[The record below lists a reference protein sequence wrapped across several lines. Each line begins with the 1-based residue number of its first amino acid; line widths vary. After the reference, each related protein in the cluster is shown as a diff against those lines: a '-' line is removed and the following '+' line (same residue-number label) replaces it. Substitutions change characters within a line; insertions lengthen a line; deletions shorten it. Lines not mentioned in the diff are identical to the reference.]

1 MRNLIYIGLLAIAA
15 FGCTDE
21 KINDGRDLTEN
32 EQVNTYI
39 KEEMTGNT
47 SLYLWTEEIQGKS
60 VTTTADPSVYV
71 AQMRHSDDKWTS
83 VEQDPLASR
92 TDANENDDIET
103 GYGFYLV
110 NYRTDDGLYFSYVGY
125 VYPGS
130 PAEKAGLKR
139 GDIITKVDGEYLTGD
154 FSKLY
159 TSSSVTVELGTMEGN
174 TIYTETGKTVNMT
187 AANTQIDPVL
197 VDTTYEVG
205 GKKVGYLHYTRFVY
219 ASDDDLD
226 HLTTVFRRFKSEGVK
241 EFILDLRYNPGGY
254 EMAAQRLATLLAPES
269 AVASE
274 EVLLEKQWNAMW
286 QAYYEAHGGVNLVT
300 RLDKEVAS
308 LKFFNVYGPNEYH
321 KGEMRSVACKAYKQ
335 ITKHGDLELFRS
347 TSPDI
352 SDGEQKRDFVYV
364 KDCTAL
370 MSWLLENRHVN
381 GIHNVGSGRARSFN
395 DLGRAVFSAMQR
407 SCRIT
412 YVDMPRMLHGK
423 YQNFTQADMNW
434 LDKVG
439 CPLKMTSLEDGV
451 TDFVQNYL
459 SQPDPY
465 L

>member
-1 MRNLIYIGLLAIAA
+1 M
-15 FGCTDE
+15 
-21 KINDGRDLTEN
+21 
-32 EQVNTYI
+32 
-39 KEEMTGNT
+39 
-47 SLYLWTEEIQGKS
+47 
-60 VTTTADPSVYV
+60 
-71 AQMRHSDDKWTS
+71 
-83 VEQDPLASR
+83 
-92 TDANENDDIET
+92 
-103 GYGFYLV
+103 
-110 NYRTDDGLYFSYVGY
+110 
-125 VYPGS
+125 
-130 PAEKAGLKR
+130 
-139 GDIITKVDGEYLTGD
+139 
-154 FSKLY
+154 
-159 TSSSVTVELGTMEGN
+159 
-174 TIYTETGKTVNMT
+174 
-187 AANTQIDPVL
+187 
-197 VDTTYEVG
+197 
-205 GKKVGYLHYTRFVY
+205 
-219 ASDDDLD
+219 
-226 HLTTVFRRFKSEGVK
+226 
-241 EFILDLRYNPGGY
+241 
-254 EMAAQRLATLLAPES
+254 
-269 AVASE
+269 
-274 EVLLEKQWNAMW
+274 
-286 QAYYEAHGGVNLVT
+286 
-300 RLDKEVAS
+300 AS

-439 CPLKMTSLEDGV
+439 CPIKMTSLEDGV

>member
-1 MRNLIYIGLLAIAA
+1 MYII
-15 FGCTDE
+15 
-21 KINDGRDLTEN
+21 
-32 EQVNTYI
+32 
-39 KEEMTGNT
+39 TGGAGFIG
-47 SLYLWTEEIQGKS
+47 SAMLWQLNQQGIDD
-60 VTTTADPSVYV
+60 VVLVDHLGT
-71 AQMRHSDDKWTS
+71 DDKWRNLVKLTYADYIHR
-83 VEQDPLASR
+83 ERFRDLLQR
-92 TDANENDDIET
+92 DA
-103 GYGFYLV
+103 LPWKV
-110 NYRTDDGLYFSYVGY
+110 
-125 VYPGS
+125 
-130 PAEKAGLKR
+130 KA
-139 GDIITKVDGEYLTGD
+139 IIHLGACSDTTEADGD
-154 FSKLY
+154 FLMENNFQFSRDICRYALDKGARFIQA
-159 TSSSVTVELGTMEGN
+159 SSAATYGDGSLG
-174 TIYTETGKTVNMT
+174 
-187 AANTQIDPVL
+187 
-197 VDTTYEVG
+197 
-205 GKKVGYLHYTRFVY
+205 F
-219 ASDDDLD
+219 SDDPDLLPKLRPLNLYAYSK
-226 HLTTVFRRFKSEGVK
+226 HL
-241 EFILDLRYNPGGY
+241 LDLWLVR
-254 EMAAQRLATLLAPES
+254 
-269 AVASE
+269 
-274 EVLLEKQWNAMW
+274 
-286 QAYYEAHGGVNLVT
+286 HG
-300 RLDKEVAS
+300 LDKEVAS

-439 CPLKMTSLEDGV
+439 CPIKMTSLEDGV

>member
-1 MRNLIYIGLLAIAA
+1 MRRFGMYII
-15 FGCTDE
+15 
-21 KINDGRDLTEN
+21 
-32 EQVNTYI
+32 
-39 KEEMTGNT
+39 TGGAGFIG
-47 SLYLWTEEIQGKS
+47 SAMLWQLNQQGIDD
-60 VTTTADPSVYV
+60 VVLVDHLGT
-71 AQMRHSDDKWTS
+71 DDKWRNLVKLTYADYIHRERFRDLLQRDALPWK
-83 VEQDPLASR
+83 VEA
-92 TDANENDDIET
+92 
-103 GYGFYLV
+103 
-110 NYRTDDGLYFSYVGY
+110 
-125 VYPGS
+125 
-130 PAEKAGLKR
+130 
-139 GDIITKVDGEYLTGD
+139 IIHLGACSDTTEADGD
-154 FSKLY
+154 FLMENNFQFSRDICRYALDKGARFIQA
-159 TSSSVTVELGTMEGN
+159 SSAATYGDGSLG
-174 TIYTETGKTVNMT
+174 
-187 AANTQIDPVL
+187 
-197 VDTTYEVG
+197 
-205 GKKVGYLHYTRFVY
+205 F
-219 ASDDDLD
+219 SDDPDLLPKLRPLNLYAYSK
-226 HLTTVFRRFKSEGVK
+226 HL
-241 EFILDLRYNPGGY
+241 LDLWLVR
-254 EMAAQRLATLLAPES
+254 
-269 AVASE
+269 
-274 EVLLEKQWNAMW
+274 
-286 QAYYEAHGGVNLVT
+286 HG
-300 RLDKEVAS
+300 LDKEVAS

-439 CPLKMTSLEDGV
+439 CPIKMTSLEDGV

-459 SQPDPY
+459 SQSDPY

>member
-219 ASDDDLD
+219 AGDDDLD

-300 RLDKEVAS
+300 RLDKEVAADAR
-308 LKFFNVYGPNEYH
+308 L
-321 KGEMRSVACKAYKQ
+321 
-335 ITKHGDLELFRS
+335 GDLERLWVITGSGTASSSEVVINGLKPFYGDRLIQVGETTYGKYVGGVTRIPDDEEIS
-347 TSPDI
+347 DWRLSLITCTDVNSEGTSVKGGLAPDI
-352 SDGEQKRDFVYV
+352 PVEDNVLDSYPLGDTSEFLLGLVLSHIQGDPIPTSSR
-364 KDCTAL
+364 T
-370 MSWLLENRHVN
+370 MSQSVQLPAWQEPL
-381 GIHNVGSGRARSFN
+381 
-395 DLGRAVFSAMQR
+395 
-407 SCRIT
+407 
-412 YVDMPRMLHGK
+412 PMLIIL
-423 YQNFTQADMNW
+423 Q
-434 LDKVG
+434 
-439 CPLKMTSLEDGV
+439 E
-451 TDFVQNYL
+451 
-459 SQPDPY
+459 
-465 L
+465 

>member
-1 MRNLIYIGLLAIAA
+1 MYII
-15 FGCTDE
+15 
-21 KINDGRDLTEN
+21 
-32 EQVNTYI
+32 
-39 KEEMTGNT
+39 TGGAGFIG
-47 SLYLWTEEIQGKS
+47 SAMLWQLNQQGIDD
-60 VTTTADPSVYV
+60 VVLVDHLGT
-71 AQMRHSDDKWTS
+71 DDKWRNLVKLTYADYIHRERFRDLLQRDALPWK
-83 VEQDPLASR
+83 VEA
-92 TDANENDDIET
+92 
-103 GYGFYLV
+103 
-110 NYRTDDGLYFSYVGY
+110 
-125 VYPGS
+125 
-130 PAEKAGLKR
+130 
-139 GDIITKVDGEYLTGD
+139 IIHLGACSDTTEADGD
-154 FSKLY
+154 FLMENNFQFSRDICRYALDKGARFIQA
-159 TSSSVTVELGTMEGN
+159 SSAATYGDGSLG
-174 TIYTETGKTVNMT
+174 
-187 AANTQIDPVL
+187 
-197 VDTTYEVG
+197 
-205 GKKVGYLHYTRFVY
+205 F
-219 ASDDDLD
+219 SDDPDLLPKLRPLNLYAYSK
-226 HLTTVFRRFKSEGVK
+226 HL
-241 EFILDLRYNPGGY
+241 LDLWLVR
-254 EMAAQRLATLLAPES
+254 
-269 AVASE
+269 
-274 EVLLEKQWNAMW
+274 
-286 QAYYEAHGGVNLVT
+286 HG
-300 RLDKEVAS
+300 LDKEVAS

-352 SDGEQKRDFVYV
+352 SDGEQKRDFAYV

-439 CPLKMTSLEDGV
+439 CPIKMTSLEDGV

>member
-1 MRNLIYIGLLAIAA
+1 MRRFGMYII
-15 FGCTDE
+15 
-21 KINDGRDLTEN
+21 
-32 EQVNTYI
+32 
-39 KEEMTGNT
+39 TGGAGFIG
-47 SLYLWTEEIQGKS
+47 SAMLWQLNQQGIDD
-60 VTTTADPSVYV
+60 VVLVDHLGT
-71 AQMRHSDDKWTS
+71 DDKWRNLVKLTYADYIHRERFRDLLQRDALPWK
-83 VEQDPLASR
+83 VEA
-92 TDANENDDIET
+92 
-103 GYGFYLV
+103 
-110 NYRTDDGLYFSYVGY
+110 
-125 VYPGS
+125 
-130 PAEKAGLKR
+130 
-139 GDIITKVDGEYLTGD
+139 IIHLGACSDTTEADGD
-154 FSKLY
+154 FLMENNFQFSRDICRYALDKGARFIQA
-159 TSSSVTVELGTMEGN
+159 SSAATYGDGSLG
-174 TIYTETGKTVNMT
+174 
-187 AANTQIDPVL
+187 
-197 VDTTYEVG
+197 
-205 GKKVGYLHYTRFVY
+205 F
-219 ASDDDLD
+219 SDDPDLLPKLRPLNLYAYSK
-226 HLTTVFRRFKSEGVK
+226 HL
-241 EFILDLRYNPGGY
+241 LDLWLVR
-254 EMAAQRLATLLAPES
+254 
-269 AVASE
+269 
-274 EVLLEKQWNAMW
+274 
-286 QAYYEAHGGVNLVT
+286 HG
-300 RLDKEVAS
+300 LDKEVAS

-439 CPLKMTSLEDGV
+439 CPIKMTSLEDGV

>member
-1 MRNLIYIGLLAIAA
+1 MYII
-15 FGCTDE
+15 
-21 KINDGRDLTEN
+21 
-32 EQVNTYI
+32 
-39 KEEMTGNT
+39 TGGAGFIG
-47 SLYLWTEEIQGKS
+47 SAMLWQLNQQGIDD
-60 VTTTADPSVYV
+60 VVLVDHLGT
-71 AQMRHSDDKWTS
+71 DDKWRNLVKLTYADYIHRERFRDLLQRDALPWK
-83 VEQDPLASR
+83 VEA
-92 TDANENDDIET
+92 
-103 GYGFYLV
+103 
-110 NYRTDDGLYFSYVGY
+110 
-125 VYPGS
+125 
-130 PAEKAGLKR
+130 
-139 GDIITKVDGEYLTGD
+139 IIHLGACSDTTEADGD
-154 FSKLY
+154 FLMENNFQFSRDICRYALDKGARFIQA
-159 TSSSVTVELGTMEGN
+159 SSAATYGDGSLG
-174 TIYTETGKTVNMT
+174 
-187 AANTQIDPVL
+187 
-197 VDTTYEVG
+197 
-205 GKKVGYLHYTRFVY
+205 F
-219 ASDDDLD
+219 SDDPDLLPKLRPLNLYAYSK
-226 HLTTVFRRFKSEGVK
+226 HL
-241 EFILDLRYNPGGY
+241 LDLWLVR
-254 EMAAQRLATLLAPES
+254 
-269 AVASE
+269 
-274 EVLLEKQWNAMW
+274 
-286 QAYYEAHGGVNLVT
+286 HG
-300 RLDKEVAS
+300 LDKEVAS

-439 CPLKMTSLEDGV
+439 CPIKMTSLEDGV

>member
-1 MRNLIYIGLLAIAA
+1 MYII
-15 FGCTDE
+15 
-21 KINDGRDLTEN
+21 
-32 EQVNTYI
+32 
-39 KEEMTGNT
+39 TGGAGFIG
-47 SLYLWTEEIQGKS
+47 SAMLWQLNQQGIDD
-60 VTTTADPSVYV
+60 VVLVDHLGT
-71 AQMRHSDDKWTS
+71 DDKWRNLVKLTYADYIHRERFRDLLQRDAMPWK
-83 VEQDPLASR
+83 VEA
-92 TDANENDDIET
+92 
-103 GYGFYLV
+103 
-110 NYRTDDGLYFSYVGY
+110 
-125 VYPGS
+125 
-130 PAEKAGLKR
+130 
-139 GDIITKVDGEYLTGD
+139 IIHLGACSDTTEADGD
-154 FSKLY
+154 FLMENNFQFSRDICRYALDKGARFIQA
-159 TSSSVTVELGTMEGN
+159 SSAATYGDGSLG
-174 TIYTETGKTVNMT
+174 
-187 AANTQIDPVL
+187 
-197 VDTTYEVG
+197 
-205 GKKVGYLHYTRFVY
+205 F
-219 ASDDDLD
+219 SDDPDLLPKLRPLNLYAYSK
-226 HLTTVFRRFKSEGVK
+226 HL
-241 EFILDLRYNPGGY
+241 LDLWLVR
-254 EMAAQRLATLLAPES
+254 
-269 AVASE
+269 
-274 EVLLEKQWNAMW
+274 
-286 QAYYEAHGGVNLVT
+286 HG
-300 RLDKEVAS
+300 LDKEVAS

-439 CPLKMTSLEDGV
+439 CPIKMTSLEDGV

>member
-1 MRNLIYIGLLAIAA
+1 MYII
-15 FGCTDE
+15 
-21 KINDGRDLTEN
+21 
-32 EQVNTYI
+32 
-39 KEEMTGNT
+39 TGGAGFIG
-47 SLYLWTEEIQGKS
+47 SAMLWQLNQQGIDD
-60 VTTTADPSVYV
+60 VVLVDHLGT
-71 AQMRHSDDKWTS
+71 DDKWRNLVKLTYADYIHRERFRDLLQRDALPWK
-83 VEQDPLASR
+83 VEA
-92 TDANENDDIET
+92 
-103 GYGFYLV
+103 
-110 NYRTDDGLYFSYVGY
+110 
-125 VYPGS
+125 
-130 PAEKAGLKR
+130 
-139 GDIITKVDGEYLTGD
+139 IIHLGACSDTTEADGD
-154 FSKLY
+154 FLMENNFQFSRDICRYALDKGARFIQA
-159 TSSSVTVELGTMEGN
+159 SSAATYGDGSLG
-174 TIYTETGKTVNMT
+174 
-187 AANTQIDPVL
+187 
-197 VDTTYEVG
+197 
-205 GKKVGYLHYTRFVY
+205 F
-219 ASDDDLD
+219 SDDPDLLPKLRPLNLYAYSK
-226 HLTTVFRRFKSEGVK
+226 HL
-241 EFILDLRYNPGGY
+241 LDLWLVR
-254 EMAAQRLATLLAPES
+254 
-269 AVASE
+269 
-274 EVLLEKQWNAMW
+274 
-286 QAYYEAHGGVNLVT
+286 HG
-300 RLDKEVAS
+300 LDKEVAS

-439 CPLKMTSLEDGV
+439 CPIKMTSLEAGV

>member
-1 MRNLIYIGLLAIAA
+1 MRRFSMYII
-15 FGCTDE
+15 
-21 KINDGRDLTEN
+21 
-32 EQVNTYI
+32 
-39 KEEMTGNT
+39 TGGAGFIG
-47 SLYLWTEEIQGKS
+47 SAMLWQLNQQGIDD
-60 VTTTADPSVYV
+60 VVLVDHLGT
-71 AQMRHSDDKWTS
+71 DDKWRNLVKLTYADYIHRERFRDLLQRDALPWK
-83 VEQDPLASR
+83 VEA
-92 TDANENDDIET
+92 
-103 GYGFYLV
+103 
-110 NYRTDDGLYFSYVGY
+110 
-125 VYPGS
+125 
-130 PAEKAGLKR
+130 
-139 GDIITKVDGEYLTGD
+139 IIHLGACSDTTEADGD
-154 FSKLY
+154 FLMENNFQFSRDICRYALDKGARFIQA
-159 TSSSVTVELGTMEGN
+159 SSAATYGDGSLG
-174 TIYTETGKTVNMT
+174 
-187 AANTQIDPVL
+187 
-197 VDTTYEVG
+197 
-205 GKKVGYLHYTRFVY
+205 F
-219 ASDDDLD
+219 SDDPDLLPKLRPLNLYAYSK
-226 HLTTVFRRFKSEGVK
+226 HL
-241 EFILDLRYNPGGY
+241 LDLWLVR
-254 EMAAQRLATLLAPES
+254 
-269 AVASE
+269 
-274 EVLLEKQWNAMW
+274 
-286 QAYYEAHGGVNLVT
+286 HG
-300 RLDKEVAS
+300 LDKEVAS

-439 CPLKMTSLEDGV
+439 CPIKMTSLEDGV

-459 SQPDPY
+459 SQSDPY

>member
-1 MRNLIYIGLLAIAA
+1 MYII
-15 FGCTDE
+15 
-21 KINDGRDLTEN
+21 
-32 EQVNTYI
+32 
-39 KEEMTGNT
+39 TGGAGFIG
-47 SLYLWTEEIQGKS
+47 SAMLWQLNQQGIDD
-60 VTTTADPSVYV
+60 VVLVDHLGT
-71 AQMRHSDDKWTS
+71 DDKWRNLVKLTYADYIHRERFRELLQRDALPWK
-83 VEQDPLASR
+83 VEA
-92 TDANENDDIET
+92 
-103 GYGFYLV
+103 
-110 NYRTDDGLYFSYVGY
+110 
-125 VYPGS
+125 
-130 PAEKAGLKR
+130 
-139 GDIITKVDGEYLTGD
+139 IIHLGACSDTTEADGD
-154 FSKLY
+154 FLMENNFQFSRDICRYALDKGARFIQA
-159 TSSSVTVELGTMEGN
+159 SSAATYGDGSLG
-174 TIYTETGKTVNMT
+174 
-187 AANTQIDPVL
+187 
-197 VDTTYEVG
+197 
-205 GKKVGYLHYTRFVY
+205 F
-219 ASDDDLD
+219 SDDPDLLPKLRPLNLYAYSK
-226 HLTTVFRRFKSEGVK
+226 HL
-241 EFILDLRYNPGGY
+241 LDLWLVR
-254 EMAAQRLATLLAPES
+254 
-269 AVASE
+269 
-274 EVLLEKQWNAMW
+274 
-286 QAYYEAHGGVNLVT
+286 HG
-300 RLDKEVAS
+300 LDKEVAS

-439 CPLKMTSLEDGV
+439 CPIKMTSLEDGV

>member
-1 MRNLIYIGLLAIAA
+1 MYII
-15 FGCTDE
+15 
-21 KINDGRDLTEN
+21 
-32 EQVNTYI
+32 
-39 KEEMTGNT
+39 TGGAGFIG
-47 SLYLWTEEIQGKS
+47 SAMLWQLNQQGIDD
-60 VTTTADPSVYV
+60 VVLVDHLGT
-71 AQMRHSDDKWTS
+71 DDKWRNLVKLTYADYIHRERFRDLLLRDALPWK
-83 VEQDPLASR
+83 VEA
-92 TDANENDDIET
+92 
-103 GYGFYLV
+103 
-110 NYRTDDGLYFSYVGY
+110 
-125 VYPGS
+125 
-130 PAEKAGLKR
+130 
-139 GDIITKVDGEYLTGD
+139 IIHLGACSDTTEADGD
-154 FSKLY
+154 FLMENNFQFSRDICRYALDKGARFIQA
-159 TSSSVTVELGTMEGN
+159 SSAATYGDGSLG
-174 TIYTETGKTVNMT
+174 
-187 AANTQIDPVL
+187 
-197 VDTTYEVG
+197 
-205 GKKVGYLHYTRFVY
+205 F
-219 ASDDDLD
+219 SDDPDLLPKLRPLNLYAYSK
-226 HLTTVFRRFKSEGVK
+226 HLF
-241 EFILDLRYNPGGY
+241 DLWLVR
-254 EMAAQRLATLLAPES
+254 
-269 AVASE
+269 
-274 EVLLEKQWNAMW
+274 
-286 QAYYEAHGGVNLVT
+286 HG
-300 RLDKEVAS
+300 LDKEVAS

-439 CPLKMTSLEDGV
+439 CPIKMTSLEDGV

>member
-1 MRNLIYIGLLAIAA
+1 MYII
-15 FGCTDE
+15 
-21 KINDGRDLTEN
+21 
-32 EQVNTYI
+32 
-39 KEEMTGNT
+39 TGGAGFIG
-47 SLYLWTEEIQGKS
+47 SAMLWQLNQQGIDD
-60 VTTTADPSVYV
+60 VVLVDHLGT
-71 AQMRHSDDKWTS
+71 DDKWRNLVKLTYADYIHRERFRDLLLRDALPWK
-83 VEQDPLASR
+83 VEA
-92 TDANENDDIET
+92 
-103 GYGFYLV
+103 
-110 NYRTDDGLYFSYVGY
+110 
-125 VYPGS
+125 
-130 PAEKAGLKR
+130 
-139 GDIITKVDGEYLTGD
+139 IIHLGACSDTTEADGD
-154 FSKLY
+154 FLMENNFQFSRDICRYALDKGARFIQA
-159 TSSSVTVELGTMEGN
+159 SSAATYGDGSLG
-174 TIYTETGKTVNMT
+174 
-187 AANTQIDPVL
+187 
-197 VDTTYEVG
+197 
-205 GKKVGYLHYTRFVY
+205 F
-219 ASDDDLD
+219 SDDPDLLPKLRPLNLYAYSK
-226 HLTTVFRRFKSEGVK
+226 HLF
-241 EFILDLRYNPGGY
+241 DLWLVRHG
-254 EMAAQRLATLLAPES
+254 
-269 AVASE
+269 
-274 EVLLEKQWNAMW
+274 LE
-286 QAYYEAHGGVNLVT
+286 
-300 RLDKEVAS
+300 KEVAS

>member
-1 MRNLIYIGLLAIAA
+1 MYII
-15 FGCTDE
+15 
-21 KINDGRDLTEN
+21 
-32 EQVNTYI
+32 
-39 KEEMTGNT
+39 TGGAGFIG
-47 SLYLWTEEIQGKS
+47 SAMLWQLNQQGIDD
-60 VTTTADPSVYV
+60 VVLVDHLGT
-71 AQMRHSDDKWTS
+71 DDKWRNLVKLTYADYIHRERFRDLLQRDALPWK
-83 VEQDPLASR
+83 VEA
-92 TDANENDDIET
+92 
-103 GYGFYLV
+103 
-110 NYRTDDGLYFSYVGY
+110 
-125 VYPGS
+125 
-130 PAEKAGLKR
+130 
-139 GDIITKVDGEYLTGD
+139 IIHLGACSDTTEADGD
-154 FSKLY
+154 FLMENNFQFSRDICRYALDKGARFIQA
-159 TSSSVTVELGTMEGN
+159 SSAATYGDGSLG
-174 TIYTETGKTVNMT
+174 
-187 AANTQIDPVL
+187 
-197 VDTTYEVG
+197 
-205 GKKVGYLHYTRFVY
+205 F
-219 ASDDDLD
+219 SDDPDLLPKLRPLNLYAYSK
-226 HLTTVFRRFKSEGVK
+226 HL
-241 EFILDLRYNPGGY
+241 LDLWLVR
-254 EMAAQRLATLLAPES
+254 
-269 AVASE
+269 
-274 EVLLEKQWNAMW
+274 
-286 QAYYEAHGGVNLVT
+286 HG
-300 RLDKEVAS
+300 LDKEVAS

-321 KGEMRSVACKAYKQ
+321 KGEMRSVVCKAYKQ

-347 TSPDI
+347 TSPEI

-381 GIHNVGSGRARSFN
+381 GIHNVGTGRARSFN

>member
-1 MRNLIYIGLLAIAA
+1 MRRFGMYII
-15 FGCTDE
+15 
-21 KINDGRDLTEN
+21 
-32 EQVNTYI
+32 
-39 KEEMTGNT
+39 TGGAGFIG
-47 SLYLWTEEIQGKS
+47 SAMLWQLNQQGIDD
-60 VTTTADPSVYV
+60 VVLVDHLGT
-71 AQMRHSDDKWTS
+71 DDKWRNLVKLTYADYIHRERFRDLLQRDALPWK
-83 VEQDPLASR
+83 VEA
-92 TDANENDDIET
+92 
-103 GYGFYLV
+103 
-110 NYRTDDGLYFSYVGY
+110 
-125 VYPGS
+125 
-130 PAEKAGLKR
+130 
-139 GDIITKVDGEYLTGD
+139 IIHLGACSDTTEADGD
-154 FSKLY
+154 FLMENNFQFSRDICRYALDKGARFIQA
-159 TSSSVTVELGTMEGN
+159 SSAATYGDGSLG
-174 TIYTETGKTVNMT
+174 
-187 AANTQIDPVL
+187 
-197 VDTTYEVG
+197 
-205 GKKVGYLHYTRFVY
+205 F
-219 ASDDDLD
+219 SDDPDLLPKLRPLNLYAYSK
-226 HLTTVFRRFKSEGVK
+226 HF
-241 EFILDLRYNPGGY
+241 LDLWLVR
-254 EMAAQRLATLLAPES
+254 
-269 AVASE
+269 
-274 EVLLEKQWNAMW
+274 
-286 QAYYEAHGGVNLVT
+286 HG
-300 RLDKEVAS
+300 LDKEVAS

-439 CPLKMTSLEDGV
+439 CPIKMTSLEDGV

>member
-1 MRNLIYIGLLAIAA
+1 MYII
-15 FGCTDE
+15 
-21 KINDGRDLTEN
+21 
-32 EQVNTYI
+32 
-39 KEEMTGNT
+39 TGGAGFIG
-47 SLYLWTEEIQGKS
+47 SAMLWQLNQQGIDD
-60 VTTTADPSVYV
+60 VVLVDHLGT
-71 AQMRHSDDKWTS
+71 DDKWRNLVKLTYADYIHRERFRDLLQRDALPWK
-83 VEQDPLASR
+83 VEA
-92 TDANENDDIET
+92 
-103 GYGFYLV
+103 
-110 NYRTDDGLYFSYVGY
+110 
-125 VYPGS
+125 
-130 PAEKAGLKR
+130 
-139 GDIITKVDGEYLTGD
+139 IIHLGACSDTTEADGD
-154 FSKLY
+154 FLMENNFQFSRDICRYALDKGARFIQA
-159 TSSSVTVELGTMEGN
+159 SSAATYGDGSLG
-174 TIYTETGKTVNMT
+174 
-187 AANTQIDPVL
+187 
-197 VDTTYEVG
+197 
-205 GKKVGYLHYTRFVY
+205 F
-219 ASDDDLD
+219 SDDPDLLPKLRPLNLYAYSK
-226 HLTTVFRRFKSEGVK
+226 HL
-241 EFILDLRYNPGGY
+241 LDLWLVR
-254 EMAAQRLATLLAPES
+254 
-269 AVASE
+269 
-274 EVLLEKQWNAMW
+274 
-286 QAYYEAHGGVNLVT
+286 HG
-300 RLDKEVAS
+300 LDKEVAS

>member
-1 MRNLIYIGLLAIAA
+1 MYII
-15 FGCTDE
+15 
-21 KINDGRDLTEN
+21 
-32 EQVNTYI
+32 
-39 KEEMTGNT
+39 TGGAGFIG
-47 SLYLWTEEIQGKS
+47 SAMLWQLNQQGIDD
-60 VTTTADPSVYV
+60 VVLVDHLGT
-71 AQMRHSDDKWTS
+71 DDKWRNLVKLTYADYIHRERFRDLLQRDALPWK
-83 VEQDPLASR
+83 VEA
-92 TDANENDDIET
+92 
-103 GYGFYLV
+103 
-110 NYRTDDGLYFSYVGY
+110 
-125 VYPGS
+125 
-130 PAEKAGLKR
+130 
-139 GDIITKVDGEYLTGD
+139 IIHLGACSDTTEADGD
-154 FSKLY
+154 FLMENNFQFSRDICRYALDKGARFIQA
-159 TSSSVTVELGTMEGN
+159 SSAATYGDGSLG
-174 TIYTETGKTVNMT
+174 
-187 AANTQIDPVL
+187 
-197 VDTTYEVG
+197 
-205 GKKVGYLHYTRFVY
+205 F
-219 ASDDDLD
+219 SDDPDLLPKLRPLNLYAYSK
-226 HLTTVFRRFKSEGVK
+226 HL
-241 EFILDLRYNPGGY
+241 LDLWLVR
-254 EMAAQRLATLLAPES
+254 
-269 AVASE
+269 
-274 EVLLEKQWNAMW
+274 
-286 QAYYEAHGGVNLVT
+286 HG
-300 RLDKEVAS
+300 LDKEVAS

-439 CPLKMTSLEDGV
+439 CPIKMTSLEDGV

-459 SQPDPY
+459 SQSDPY

>member
-1 MRNLIYIGLLAIAA
+1 MYII
-15 FGCTDE
+15 
-21 KINDGRDLTEN
+21 
-32 EQVNTYI
+32 
-39 KEEMTGNT
+39 TGGAGFIG
-47 SLYLWTEEIQGKS
+47 SAMLWQLNQQGIDD
-60 VTTTADPSVYV
+60 VVLVDHLGT
-71 AQMRHSDDKWTS
+71 DDKWRNLVKLTYADYIHRERFRDLLQS
-83 VEQDPLASR
+83 DALPWKVEA
-92 TDANENDDIET
+92 
-103 GYGFYLV
+103 
-110 NYRTDDGLYFSYVGY
+110 
-125 VYPGS
+125 
-130 PAEKAGLKR
+130 
-139 GDIITKVDGEYLTGD
+139 IIHLGACSDTTEADGD
-154 FSKLY
+154 FLMENNFQFSRDICRYALDKGARFIQA
-159 TSSSVTVELGTMEGN
+159 SSAATYGDGSLG
-174 TIYTETGKTVNMT
+174 
-187 AANTQIDPVL
+187 
-197 VDTTYEVG
+197 
-205 GKKVGYLHYTRFVY
+205 F
-219 ASDDDLD
+219 SDDPDLLPKLRPLNLYAYSK
-226 HLTTVFRRFKSEGVK
+226 HL
-241 EFILDLRYNPGGY
+241 LDLWLVR
-254 EMAAQRLATLLAPES
+254 
-269 AVASE
+269 
-274 EVLLEKQWNAMW
+274 
-286 QAYYEAHGGVNLVT
+286 HG
-300 RLDKEVAS
+300 LDKEVAS

-439 CPLKMTSLEDGV
+439 CPIKMTSLEDGV

>member
-1 MRNLIYIGLLAIAA
+1 MYII
-15 FGCTDE
+15 
-21 KINDGRDLTEN
+21 
-32 EQVNTYI
+32 
-39 KEEMTGNT
+39 TGGAGFIG
-47 SLYLWTEEIQGKS
+47 SAMLWQLNQQGIDD
-60 VTTTADPSVYV
+60 VVLVDHLGT
-71 AQMRHSDDKWTS
+71 DDKWRNLVKLTYADYIHRERFRDLLQRDALPWK
-83 VEQDPLASR
+83 VEA
-92 TDANENDDIET
+92 
-103 GYGFYLV
+103 
-110 NYRTDDGLYFSYVGY
+110 
-125 VYPGS
+125 
-130 PAEKAGLKR
+130 
-139 GDIITKVDGEYLTGD
+139 IIHLGACSDTTEADGD
-154 FSKLY
+154 FLMENNFQFSRDICRYALDKGARFIQA
-159 TSSSVTVELGTMEGN
+159 SSAATYGDGSLG
-174 TIYTETGKTVNMT
+174 
-187 AANTQIDPVL
+187 
-197 VDTTYEVG
+197 
-205 GKKVGYLHYTRFVY
+205 F
-219 ASDDDLD
+219 SDDPDLLPKLRPLNLYAYSK
-226 HLTTVFRRFKSEGVK
+226 HL
-241 EFILDLRYNPGGY
+241 LDLWLVR
-254 EMAAQRLATLLAPES
+254 
-269 AVASE
+269 
-274 EVLLEKQWNAMW
+274 
-286 QAYYEAHGGVNLVT
+286 HG
-300 RLDKEVAS
+300 LDKEVAS
-308 LKFFNVYGPNEYH
+308 LKFFNAYGPNEYH

-439 CPLKMTSLEDGV
+439 CPIKMTSLEDGV

>member
-1 MRNLIYIGLLAIAA
+1 MYII
-15 FGCTDE
+15 
-21 KINDGRDLTEN
+21 
-32 EQVNTYI
+32 
-39 KEEMTGNT
+39 TGGAGFIG
-47 SLYLWTEEIQGKS
+47 SAMLWQLNQQGIDD
-60 VTTTADPSVYV
+60 VVLVDHLGT
-71 AQMRHSDDKWTS
+71 DDKWRNLVKLTYADYIHRERFRDLLQRDALPWK
-83 VEQDPLASR
+83 VEA
-92 TDANENDDIET
+92 
-103 GYGFYLV
+103 
-110 NYRTDDGLYFSYVGY
+110 
-125 VYPGS
+125 
-130 PAEKAGLKR
+130 
-139 GDIITKVDGEYLTGD
+139 IIHLGACSDTTEADGD
-154 FSKLY
+154 FLMENNFQFSRDICRYALDKGARFNQA
-159 TSSSVTVELGTMEGN
+159 SSAATYGDGSLG
-174 TIYTETGKTVNMT
+174 
-187 AANTQIDPVL
+187 
-197 VDTTYEVG
+197 
-205 GKKVGYLHYTRFVY
+205 F
-219 ASDDDLD
+219 SDDPDLLPKLRPLNLYAYSK
-226 HLTTVFRRFKSEGVK
+226 HL
-241 EFILDLRYNPGGY
+241 LDLWLVR
-254 EMAAQRLATLLAPES
+254 
-269 AVASE
+269 
-274 EVLLEKQWNAMW
+274 
-286 QAYYEAHGGVNLVT
+286 HG
-300 RLDKEVAS
+300 LDKEVAS

-439 CPLKMTSLEDGV
+439 CPIKMTSLEDGV

>member
-1 MRNLIYIGLLAIAA
+1 MRRFSMYII
-15 FGCTDE
+15 
-21 KINDGRDLTEN
+21 
-32 EQVNTYI
+32 
-39 KEEMTGNT
+39 TGGAGFIG
-47 SLYLWTEEIQGKS
+47 SAMLWQLNQQGIDD
-60 VTTTADPSVYV
+60 VVLVDHLGT
-71 AQMRHSDDKWTS
+71 DDKWRNLVKLTYADYIHRERFRDLLQRDALPWK
-83 VEQDPLASR
+83 VEA
-92 TDANENDDIET
+92 
-103 GYGFYLV
+103 
-110 NYRTDDGLYFSYVGY
+110 
-125 VYPGS
+125 
-130 PAEKAGLKR
+130 
-139 GDIITKVDGEYLTGD
+139 IIHLGACSDTTEADGD
-154 FSKLY
+154 FLMENNFQFSRDICRYALDKGARFIQA
-159 TSSSVTVELGTMEGN
+159 SSAATYGDGSLG
-174 TIYTETGKTVNMT
+174 
-187 AANTQIDPVL
+187 
-197 VDTTYEVG
+197 
-205 GKKVGYLHYTRFVY
+205 F
-219 ASDDDLD
+219 SDDPDLLPKLRPLNLYAYSK
-226 HLTTVFRRFKSEGVK
+226 HL
-241 EFILDLRYNPGGY
+241 LDLWLVR
-254 EMAAQRLATLLAPES
+254 
-269 AVASE
+269 
-274 EVLLEKQWNAMW
+274 
-286 QAYYEAHGGVNLVT
+286 HG
-300 RLDKEVAS
+300 LDKEVAS

-439 CPLKMTSLEDGV
+439 CPIKMTSLEDGV

>member
-1 MRNLIYIGLLAIAA
+1 MYII
-15 FGCTDE
+15 
-21 KINDGRDLTEN
+21 
-32 EQVNTYI
+32 
-39 KEEMTGNT
+39 TGGAGFIG
-47 SLYLWTEEIQGKS
+47 SAMLWQLNQQGIDD
-60 VTTTADPSVYV
+60 VVLVDHLGT
-71 AQMRHSDDKWTS
+71 DDKWRNLVKLTYADYIHRERFRDLLQRDALPWK
-83 VEQDPLASR
+83 VEA
-92 TDANENDDIET
+92 
-103 GYGFYLV
+103 
-110 NYRTDDGLYFSYVGY
+110 
-125 VYPGS
+125 
-130 PAEKAGLKR
+130 
-139 GDIITKVDGEYLTGD
+139 IIHLGACSDTTEADGD
-154 FSKLY
+154 FLMENNFQFSRDICRYALDKGARFIQA
-159 TSSSVTVELGTMEGN
+159 SSAATYGDGSLG
-174 TIYTETGKTVNMT
+174 
-187 AANTQIDPVL
+187 
-197 VDTTYEVG
+197 
-205 GKKVGYLHYTRFVY
+205 F
-219 ASDDDLD
+219 SDDPDLLPKLRPLNLYAYSK
-226 HLTTVFRRFKSEGVK
+226 HL
-241 EFILDLRYNPGGY
+241 LDLWLVR
-254 EMAAQRLATLLAPES
+254 
-269 AVASE
+269 
-274 EVLLEKQWNAMW
+274 
-286 QAYYEAHGGVNLVT
+286 HG
-300 RLDKEVAS
+300 LDKEVAS

-370 MSWLLENRHVN
+370 MSGLLENRHVN

-439 CPLKMTSLEDGV
+439 CPIKMTSLEDGV

>member
-1 MRNLIYIGLLAIAA
+1 MYII
-15 FGCTDE
+15 
-21 KINDGRDLTEN
+21 
-32 EQVNTYI
+32 
-39 KEEMTGNT
+39 TGGAGFIG
-47 SLYLWTEEIQGKS
+47 SAMLWQLNQQGIDD
-60 VTTTADPSVYV
+60 VVLVDHLGT
-71 AQMRHSDDKWTS
+71 DDKWRNLVKLTYADYIHRERFRDLLQRDALPWK
-83 VEQDPLASR
+83 VEA
-92 TDANENDDIET
+92 
-103 GYGFYLV
+103 
-110 NYRTDDGLYFSYVGY
+110 
-125 VYPGS
+125 
-130 PAEKAGLKR
+130 
-139 GDIITKVDGEYLTGD
+139 IIHLGACSDTTEADGD
-154 FSKLY
+154 FLMENNFQFSRDICRYALDKGARFIQA
-159 TSSSVTVELGTMEGN
+159 SSAATYGDGSLG
-174 TIYTETGKTVNMT
+174 
-187 AANTQIDPVL
+187 
-197 VDTTYEVG
+197 
-205 GKKVGYLHYTRFVY
+205 F
-219 ASDDDLD
+219 SDDPDLLPKLRPLNLYAYSK
-226 HLTTVFRRFKSEGVK
+226 HL
-241 EFILDLRYNPGGY
+241 LDLWLVR
-254 EMAAQRLATLLAPES
+254 
-269 AVASE
+269 
-274 EVLLEKQWNAMW
+274 
-286 QAYYEAHGGVNLVT
+286 HG
-300 RLDKEVAS
+300 LDKEVAS

-395 DLGRAVFSAMQR
+395 DLGRDVFSAMQR

-439 CPLKMTSLEDGV
+439 CPIKMTSLEDGV

>member
-1 MRNLIYIGLLAIAA
+1 MYII
-15 FGCTDE
+15 
-21 KINDGRDLTEN
+21 
-32 EQVNTYI
+32 
-39 KEEMTGNT
+39 TGGAGFIG
-47 SLYLWTEEIQGKS
+47 SAMLWQLNQQGIDD
-60 VTTTADPSVYV
+60 VVLVDHLGT
-71 AQMRHSDDKWTS
+71 DDKWRNLVKLTYADYIHRERFRDLLQRDAMPWK
-83 VEQDPLASR
+83 VEA
-92 TDANENDDIET
+92 
-103 GYGFYLV
+103 
-110 NYRTDDGLYFSYVGY
+110 
-125 VYPGS
+125 
-130 PAEKAGLKR
+130 
-139 GDIITKVDGEYLTGD
+139 IIHLGACSDTTEADGD
-154 FSKLY
+154 FLMENNFQFSRDICRYALDKGARFIQA
-159 TSSSVTVELGTMEGN
+159 SSAATYGDGSLG
-174 TIYTETGKTVNMT
+174 
-187 AANTQIDPVL
+187 
-197 VDTTYEVG
+197 
-205 GKKVGYLHYTRFVY
+205 F
-219 ASDDDLD
+219 SDDPDLLPKLRPLNLYAYSK
-226 HLTTVFRRFKSEGVK
+226 HL
-241 EFILDLRYNPGGY
+241 LDLWLVR
-254 EMAAQRLATLLAPES
+254 
-269 AVASE
+269 
-274 EVLLEKQWNAMW
+274 
-286 QAYYEAHGGVNLVT
+286 HG
-300 RLDKEVAS
+300 LDKEVAS

-439 CPLKMTSLEDGV
+439 CPIKMTSLEDGV

-459 SQPDPY
+459 SQSDPY

>member
-1 MRNLIYIGLLAIAA
+1 MYII
-15 FGCTDE
+15 
-21 KINDGRDLTEN
+21 
-32 EQVNTYI
+32 
-39 KEEMTGNT
+39 TGGAGFIG
-47 SLYLWTEEIQGKS
+47 SAMLWQLNQQGIDD
-60 VTTTADPSVYV
+60 VVLVDHLGT
-71 AQMRHSDDKWTS
+71 DDKWRNLVKLTYADYIHRECFRDLLQRDALPWK
-83 VEQDPLASR
+83 VEA
-92 TDANENDDIET
+92 
-103 GYGFYLV
+103 
-110 NYRTDDGLYFSYVGY
+110 
-125 VYPGS
+125 
-130 PAEKAGLKR
+130 
-139 GDIITKVDGEYLTGD
+139 IIHLGACSDTTEADGD
-154 FSKLY
+154 FLMENNFQFSRDICRYALDKGARFIQA
-159 TSSSVTVELGTMEGN
+159 SSAATYGDGSLG
-174 TIYTETGKTVNMT
+174 
-187 AANTQIDPVL
+187 
-197 VDTTYEVG
+197 
-205 GKKVGYLHYTRFVY
+205 F
-219 ASDDDLD
+219 SDDPDLLPKLRPLNLYAYSK
-226 HLTTVFRRFKSEGVK
+226 HL
-241 EFILDLRYNPGGY
+241 LDLWLVR
-254 EMAAQRLATLLAPES
+254 
-269 AVASE
+269 
-274 EVLLEKQWNAMW
+274 
-286 QAYYEAHGGVNLVT
+286 HG
-300 RLDKEVAS
+300 LDKEVAS

-439 CPLKMTSLEDGV
+439 CPIKMTSLEDGV

>member
-1 MRNLIYIGLLAIAA
+1 MRRFGMYII
-15 FGCTDE
+15 
-21 KINDGRDLTEN
+21 
-32 EQVNTYI
+32 
-39 KEEMTGNT
+39 TGGAGFIG
-47 SLYLWTEEIQGKS
+47 SAMLWQLNQQGIDD
-60 VTTTADPSVYV
+60 VVLVDHLGT
-71 AQMRHSDDKWTS
+71 DDKWRNLVKLTYADYIHRERFRDLLQRDALPWK
-83 VEQDPLASR
+83 VEA
-92 TDANENDDIET
+92 
-103 GYGFYLV
+103 
-110 NYRTDDGLYFSYVGY
+110 
-125 VYPGS
+125 
-130 PAEKAGLKR
+130 
-139 GDIITKVDGEYLTGD
+139 IIHLGACSDTTEADGD
-154 FSKLY
+154 FLMENNFQFSRDICRYALDKGARFIQA
-159 TSSSVTVELGTMEGN
+159 SSAATYGDGSLG
-174 TIYTETGKTVNMT
+174 
-187 AANTQIDPVL
+187 
-197 VDTTYEVG
+197 
-205 GKKVGYLHYTRFVY
+205 F
-219 ASDDDLD
+219 SDDPDLLPKLRPLNLYAYSK
-226 HLTTVFRRFKSEGVK
+226 HL
-241 EFILDLRYNPGGY
+241 LDLWLVR
-254 EMAAQRLATLLAPES
+254 
-269 AVASE
+269 
-274 EVLLEKQWNAMW
+274 
-286 QAYYEAHGGVNLVT
+286 HG
-300 RLDKEVAS
+300 LDKEVAS

-321 KGEMRSVACKAYKQ
+321 KGAMRSVACKAYKQ

-439 CPLKMTSLEDGV
+439 CPIKMTSLEDGV

>member
-1 MRNLIYIGLLAIAA
+1 MYII
-15 FGCTDE
+15 
-21 KINDGRDLTEN
+21 
-32 EQVNTYI
+32 
-39 KEEMTGNT
+39 TGGAGFIG
-47 SLYLWTEEIQGKS
+47 SAMLWQLNQQGIDD
-60 VTTTADPSVYV
+60 VVLVDHLGT
-71 AQMRHSDDKWTS
+71 DDKWRNLVKLTYADYIHRERFRELLQRDALPWK
-83 VEQDPLASR
+83 VEA
-92 TDANENDDIET
+92 
-103 GYGFYLV
+103 
-110 NYRTDDGLYFSYVGY
+110 
-125 VYPGS
+125 
-130 PAEKAGLKR
+130 
-139 GDIITKVDGEYLTGD
+139 IIHLGACSDTTEADGD
-154 FSKLY
+154 FLMENNFQFSREICRYALDKGARFIHA
-159 TSSSVTVELGTMEGN
+159 SSAATYGDGSLG
-174 TIYTETGKTVNMT
+174 
-187 AANTQIDPVL
+187 
-197 VDTTYEVG
+197 
-205 GKKVGYLHYTRFVY
+205 F
-219 ASDDDLD
+219 SDDPDLLPKLRPLNLYAYSK
-226 HLTTVFRRFKSEGVK
+226 HL
-241 EFILDLRYNPGGY
+241 LDLWLVR
-254 EMAAQRLATLLAPES
+254 
-269 AVASE
+269 
-274 EVLLEKQWNAMW
+274 
-286 QAYYEAHGGVNLVT
+286 HG
-300 RLDKEVAS
+300 LDKEVAS

-370 MSWLLENRHVN
+370 MAWLLENRHVN